1 LALYFL
7 DTSALVKVL
16 VKVYV
21 QEPGTD
27 RLLSLIIDRPENRF
41 AVLAISIVAMRSA
54 IKRRQRAGDIE
65 TEIAAAILDN
75 VQSQS

>member
-1 LALYFL
+1 
-7 DTSALVKVL
+7 
-16 VKVYV
+16 
-21 QEPGTD
+21 
-27 RLLSLIIDRPENRF
+27 
-41 AVLAISIVAMRSA
+41 MRSA